1 MPPPTHPRTSTVYF
15 FLPPLLLLSCAGL
28 SVGLTFAPCYSSLCV
43 EQYFPYQTR
52 IHIALYYSLLAGI
65 CLFLA
70 TRVLF
75 RPFRN
80 LSEWHLSNKIVPFS
94 GRRLSLGGLL
104 LFVWVAG
111 LTFGCIGYWYPAEN
125 AYWTARGALV
135 DWTEYMYRVI
145 WTGVTGHWCD
155 IWIGLVVMPV
165 GRNSILGRVFHLHT
179 STLLFAHKLLAYG
192 LCVGALIHGLLYYV
206 SIFLAYSRQLPRLTR
221 LQTFLAA
228 WVSVTSIDDIR
239 EQFVPD
245 NPLVTWPEAAVKGP
259 YSWFTLPTGAISG
272 IVLIP
277 IMVVTSLPVLRRIN
291 YNTFYFIHIIL
302 AFLVILL
309 VCLHASTSFYFL
321 LPGLLLWVSDW
332 VWRIR
337 YALGTRVDVQVE
349 NAGHGWYRLRLPQKL
364 IAPSEGPHLEKGKD
378 TVSLSHP
385 MATYYVNISQ
395 ISQVQIHPFTA
406 VSVESSKAGPV
417 LLFQR
422 SPERKKAKKRDM
434 EWTWQVGAL
443 ADSMSSEKQVTLNV
457 SHVVALSEAPN
468 C

>member
-1 MPPPTHPRTSTVYF
+1 MPTPTHPRTSIVYF

-43 EQYFPYQTR
+43 EKYFPYQTR

-65 CLFLA
+65 CIFLA
-70 TRVLF
+70 IRVLF
-75 RPFRN
+75 RPFRD

-111 LTFGCIGYWYPAEN
+111 LTFGSIGYWHPAEN
-125 AYWTARGALV
+125 TYWIARGALV
-135 DWTEYMYRVI
+135 GWTEYMYRVI

-165 GRNSILGRVFHLHT
+165 SRNSILGRVFHLHI

-206 SIFLAYSRQLPRLTR
+206 SIFLTYSQQLPRLTR
-221 LQTFLAA
+221 LQSFLAA
-228 WVSVTSIDDIR
+228 WVSVVSIKNIR
-239 EQFVPD
+239 LQFVPD
-245 NPLVTWPEAAVKGP
+245 NPLVTWPEAAVNGP

-272 IVLIP
+272 IMLIP
-277 IMVVTSLPVLRRIN
+277 IMVITSLPVLRRIN
-291 YNTFYFIHIIL
+291 YNTFYFIHVVL
-302 AFLVILL
+302 AFFVIFL
-309 VCLHASTSFYFL
+309 VCLHASTGFYFI

-337 YALGTRVDVQVE
+337 YALGARVDVQVE
-349 NAGHGWYRLRLPQKL
+349 NAGHGWYRIRLPQKP
-364 IAPSEGPHLEKGKD
+364 IARSEGLHLEKGKE
-378 TVSLSHP
+378 TVSPSHP
-385 MATYYVNISQ
+385 MATYYVNIIQ
-395 ISQVQIHPFTA
+395 ISKLQIHPFTA

-434 EWTWQVGAL
+434 EWTWQLGAL
-443 ADSMSSEKQVTLNV
+443 ADSMSSEKQITLSV
-457 SHVVALSEAPN
+457 SHVIAHQ
-468 C
+468 